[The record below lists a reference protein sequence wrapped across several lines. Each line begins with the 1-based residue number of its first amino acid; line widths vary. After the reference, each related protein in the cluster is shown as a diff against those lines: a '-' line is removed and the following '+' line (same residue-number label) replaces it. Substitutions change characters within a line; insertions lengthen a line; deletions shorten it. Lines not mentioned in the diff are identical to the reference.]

1 MKMMSSEHFVTS
13 LKMYAAANFSS
24 KLRQDHNTAIQDL
37 QRQLEYVQLNAEA
50 DATRVR
56 SRTDAE
62 VSDLKTKIAGLEIDL
77 EKV

>member
-1 MKMMSSEHFVTS
+1 MMSSEHFVPS

-24 KLRQDHNTAIQDL
+24 KLRQDHNAAIQDL